1 MVSAFRHVFLL
12 VLPALPELPV
22 PSPVKINAVIKP
34 FISLLF
40 LLGKNGWKSS
50 DLSVRFVFRWLET
63 ILPFS
68 G

>member
-1 MVSAFRHVFLL
+1 MVTAFRHVFLL

-40 LLGKNGWKSS
+40 LLGKMAGNLQTS
-50 DLSVRFVFRWLET
+50 L
-63 ILPFS
+63 
-68 G
+68 

>member
-1 MVSAFRHVFLL
+1 MGGCMVTAFRHVFLL

-40 LLGKNGWKSS
+40 LLGKMAGNLQTS
-50 DLSVRFVFRWLET
+50 L
-63 ILPFS
+63 
-68 G
+68 